1 MFIDFLKNM
10 NIFIEEREQLDE
22 GLKEMK
28 ILPGRVIYLA
38 RKYNKKQ
45 F

>member
-1 MFIDFLKNM
+1 M
-10 NIFIEEREQLDE
+10 NIFMEKSDHKDKEFDSDE
-22 GLKEMK
+22 GLKEMQTVA
-28 ILPGRVIYLA
+28 GRAIYLA